1 MAFLKRKNKW
11 WGKCRYKKITFV
23 RKCFLKTAH
32 PSLPHTSPFAAWNN
46 LEVNVNCV
54 RSQIYICF
62 SLGQGPVYIY
72 VRYVYSVRYSYV
84 LHSRS
89 RRKASIFAR
98 APYSICLRSFW
109 LSRIKLSTNVSA
121 ANISFMKLFS
131 SVWSF
136 ARYSVPRG
144 LKWPTKIEKSYGGR
158 WMFFFVGER
167 FSCSL
172 DVLYGGL
179 GISKL

>member
-1 MAFLKRKNKW
+1 MLSQKVHRNFADFCIFAKLERKLFPWSFLKIY
-11 WGKCRYKKITFV
+11 KCRYKIIIFV
-23 RKCFLKTAH
+23 RKWLYKNC
-32 PSLPHTSPFAAWNN
+32 PPPTSPFAAWNN

-54 RSQIYICF
+54 RSQIYICL

-72 VRYVYSVRYSYV
+72 VRYLYV

-109 LSRIKLSTNVSA
+109 LSRTVSNYPPMLA
-121 ANISFMKLFS
+121 QLFS

-136 ARYSVPRG
+136 ARYSVTRG
-144 LKWPTKIEKSYGGR
+144 LKWPTKIEKSYGG
-158 WMFFFVGER
+158 
-167 FSCSL
+167 CSFL
-172 DVLYGGL
+172 CVNV
-179 GISKL
+179 SPVAWTSFMEA